1 MNDDINL
8 DLVFKNSIILD
19 IVKASLS
26 LLCSGFQMVY
36 FRLDESRINECK
48 KVEFDATKATYYKN
62 ADLEDFLS
70 QEFVCNR

>member
-8 DLVFKNSIILD
+8 DMVFKNSIILD

-36 FRLDESRINECK
+36 FRLDENRINECR
-48 KVEFDATKATYYKN
+48 KVGFDATTDARTWRAN
-62 ADLEDFLS
+62 ALYHT
-70 QEFVCNR
+70 